1 MKMTPQEIKTKLS
14 EINQAIE
21 EILGDDNYNQ
31 LLMTNHTLEQ
41 FPYNLYDVAESITA
55 NIHELDRISKPE

>member
-41 FPYNLYDVAESITA
+41 FPYNLYDVAESITG